1 MTIDR
6 EATLIAHV
14 PPRGAQRLGADGGF
28 ADAVTGRLQSAAESS
43 AHRPEQDVLVKMLN
57 DAWDAE
63 AASRLQGEHQDL
75 VTQTS
80 ALPKAGETRPHEA
93 TDAWQPQE
101 RLAQSLGQV
110 GGAPDGL
117 PDDLTCRADIAY
129 GDLPD
134 LSAMIKTNLVA
145 EGAAI
150 DGYCQILTLVGGS
163 DVATRRLIEDILIDE
178 IEHADELWQ

>member
-63 AASRLQGEHQDL
+63 AASRLQGDSVLPVLWIHPVPRSRRQ
-75 VTQTS
+75 
-80 ALPKAGETRPHEA
+80 ALPA
-93 TDAWQPQE
+93 
-101 RLAQSLGQV
+101 
-110 GGAPDGL
+110 
-117 PDDLTCRADIAY
+117 
-129 GDLPD
+129 
-134 LSAMIKTNLVA
+134 
-145 EGAAI
+145 
-150 DGYCQILTLVGGS
+150 
-163 DVATRRLIEDILIDE
+163 
-178 IEHADELWQ
+178 HADDSRHVRKVAAPKNNSLATKTLQIPPDRS